1 MDFGAWLRLSS
12 VLAVLTPAVAVAA
25 PSAEPADSSSSA
37 PLSPIEPRD
46 TCKKQSPHAK
56 FRITLDREARLV
68 DLVRWM
74 SSVSCTKFIWSP
86 AVRDG
91 KVTVVSPEPVTMQQ
105 AYAAFYA
112 ALETMGLTVE
122 ESGRY
127 LKIVESK
134 TPARQVLPVYRP
146 GQSAPVHDR
155 FVTQLY
161 RPHDGRVDDVVSV
174 IEHLKGERGTVTA
187 VGDLVIITDTGS
199 SIDRML
205 KVIGEVD
212 VAPGERDAIYMVPL
226 VHADP
231 EEIARIVGEVFM
243 DTKSS
248 APSSS
253 KSKSKSKGK
262 SKTKPAAS
270 AATRSSTG
278 STGVDEARVSGISI
292 DSRTR
297 TLLITAP
304 RAGFPTVRRF
314 IERLDVPVPDDGGT
328 LFVLPLKHADPEEIA
343 QVLGNLPTGGGA
355 RAQAQPGTSPS
366 AGPGGVSIG
375 GEIHITADPSTR
387 SLVVMASTHDFL
399 ALRRVV
405 EALDV
410 ERRLVYIEAFILELS
425 TERTFGTDA
434 SGHYGAARGDGTV
447 GLVGSSPGE
456 LNSAL
461 LDTSVLTGLAAGVL
475 GPQIPGSGN
484 LLGIGRDLPSFGVVI
499 QALETNKDV
508 NLVSDPHLYTS
519 DNKTARMEVGQKI
532 PVPTG
537 TNTFAGAAN
546 PVTQTVYT
554 REDVA
559 LKLEVTPHVGEGGAL
574 TLDIM
579 IENQEVDNPNAEGGP
594 TTNKRR
600 LELEEVIARDGQPVV
615 LGGLVQEKEEVAERK
630 VPGLGS
636 IPLLGWLFKKH
647 DRIRRKTNLLVV
659 LVPHVLDSPDDARRI
674 HARRLAERRELL
686 ERETA
691 FKRRDLDT
699 HVNYRRKSG
708 LLAAVHAEARRMDD
722 EAGLRRDA
730 EAQIEHSVAH
740 RIAPEGVYEVT
751 AAPEPPPSVPGT
763 DPRLPTGETR
773 P

>member
-1 MDFGAWLRLSS
+1 MNFGHWLRSCS
-12 VLAVLTPAVAVAA
+12 VLAALTPAVAHAA
-25 PSAEPADSSSSA
+25 PAADRPEPPSSE
-37 PLSPIEPRD
+37 PLSPVEPRD

-134 TPARQVLPVYRP
+134 TASREVVPVYRP
-146 GQSAPVHDR
+146 GQSAPVQDR

-161 RPHDGRVDDVVSV
+161 RPHEGRVGDVVSV

-187 VGDLVIITDTGS
+187 VGDLIIITDTGT

-205 KVIGEVD
+205 KVVREVD
-212 VAPGERDAIYMVPL
+212 VAPGERDAIFMMPL
-226 VHADP
+226 RHAEP

-243 DTKSS
+243 DKSGPS
-248 APSSS
+248 SGASSS
-253 KSKSKSKGK
+253 KGKTKTKGK
-262 SKTKPAAS
+262 AKSPPAS
-270 AATRSSTG
+270 SSRGSTG
-278 STGVDEARVSGISI
+278 SVGVDEARVTGISI
-292 DSRTR
+292 DARTR

-343 QVLGNLPTGGGA
+343 QVLGNLPTKGGA
-355 RAQAQPGTSPS
+355 GGQGKPGANAAP
-366 AGPGGVSIG
+366 APGGVSIG

-425 TERTFGTDA
+425 TEHSFGTDA
-434 SGHYGAARGDGTV
+434 SAHYGSARDDGTL
-447 GLVGSSPGE
+447 GFVGSSPGN
-456 LNSAL
+456 LNSAV
-461 LDTSVLTGLAAGVL
+461 LDTSILTGLAAGVI
-475 GPQIPGSGN
+475 GPALPGSDIFG
-484 LLGIGRDLPSFGVVI
+484 LGQDLPSFGVVI

-532 PVPTG
+532 PVPVG
-537 TNTFAGAAN
+537 SNTVNGIN
-546 PVTQTVYT
+546 PVTTTQYT
-554 REDVA
+554 REDIA

-615 LGGLVQEKEEVAERK
+615 LGGLVQEKEEIAERR
-630 VPGLGS
+630 VPGLGA

-674 HARRLAERRELL
+674 HARRIAERRELL

-691 FKRRDLDT
+691 FKRRDLDA

-708 LLAAVHAEARRMDD
+708 LLAAVHAESRRMNE
-722 EAGLRRDA
+722 EATLRQDA
-730 EAQIEHSVAH
+730 EAQIERSVAH
-740 RIAPEGVYEVT
+740 SIAPDGVYEVT
-751 AAPEPPPSVPGT
+751 AAPEPAPAAPEV
-763 DPRLPTGETR
+763 DPRLPTGDAR